1 MKFYTSYWAQVRN
14 FPKNLVGL
22 NTTVWLPKW
31 RPLGKDKRGVIV
43 VDCPPFKPGEKCEG
57 LCNGK
62 CDPKHP
68 KNCAFLQ
75 TYYQQLEDEITPS
88 VFTSINN
95 LAEKIKAGEQL
106 DDVDFAFIVFESP
119 TNPCSERVAI
129 QKWFNSHNILI
140 EEWEPN
146 T

>member
-1 MKFYTSYWAQVRN
+1 MKLYTSYWAQVRN
-14 FPKNLVGL
+14 FPINLVGL
-22 NTTVWLPKW
+22 NTTFWPPKW

-43 VDCPPFKPGEKCEG
+43 IDCPPFKPGEKCEG

-68 KNCAFLQ
+68 KDCAFLQ
-75 TYYQQLEDEITPS
+75 TYYQQLEDEI
-88 VFTSINN
+88 SIDIFVKISN
-95 LAEKIKAGEQL
+95 LAEKIKANEHL
-106 DDVDFAFIVFESP
+106 EDVDFAFIVFESP

-129 QKWFNSHNILI
+129 QKWFNSHNIPI
-140 EEWEPN
+140 EEWKLN